1 MAIDW
6 ITVSAQIV
14 NFLIL
19 VWLLKHFLYQPIIR
33 AMERREQQISDR
45 LNEAQERESKADE
58 KAHHYQDKSDEMER
72 RRDEILEKARAE
84 AEQQKKRLLDEARA
98 DVAET
103 REHWQHQVQQE
114 KEEFLGNLQRQTVEA
129 VKQIAHKALVELA
142 DVELEERI
150 IDTFL
155 NRLKS
160 LDKQDRKAF
169 SDAEEPVRIMTAFEL
184 DSTLRGRLTR
194 AVHEHLAAGIDIDY
208 THSPELLCGIE
219 LTRGGRRLSWNLTDF
234 TDELTARIEEAF
246 SPAELAKVEE

>member
-33 AMERREQQISDR
+33 AMERREQHISDR
-45 LNEAQERESKADE
+45 LNEALERESQAAE
-58 KAHHYQDKSDEMER
+58 KVHHFEEKRNEMER

-84 AEQQKKRLLDEARA
+84 AEQQKKLLLDEARA

-103 REHWQHQVQQE
+103 REHWQHQIQQE

-142 DVELEERI
+142 DAELEERI
-150 IDTFL
+150 IHTFL

-160 LDKQDRKAF
+160 LDKQDRKAL
-169 SDAEEPVRIMTAFEL
+169 SDAEEPVRIITAFEL
-184 DSTLRGRLTR
+184 DATMRGRLTR

-219 LTRGGRRLSWNLTDF
+219 LTRGGRRLSWNLADF

>member
-33 AMERREQQISDR
+33 AMERREHHISDR

-58 KAHHYQDKSDEMER
+58 KAHHYQDKSDELER
-72 RRDEILEKARAE
+72 RRDEILDKARAE
-84 AEQQKKRLLDEARA
+84 AEQQKKQMLDEARTE
-98 DVAET
+98 VAET

-160 LDKQDRKAF
+160 LDKQDRKAL
-169 SDAEEPVRIMTAFEL
+169 SDAEEPVRIITAFEL
-184 DSTLRGRLTR
+184 DSTMRGRLTR

-219 LTRGGRRLSWNLTDF
+219 LTRGGRRLSWNLADF

>member
-33 AMERREQQISDR
+33 AMERREQHIRER
-45 LNEAQERESKADE
+45 LNEAQERESQADE
-58 KAHHYQDKSDEMER
+58 KAHHYQEQRDEMER
-72 RRDEILEKARAE
+72 RRDEILERARTE
-84 AEQQKKRLLDEARA
+84 AEQQKRRMLDEARA

-103 REHWQHQVQQE
+103 REHWQHQVRQE

-142 DVELEERI
+142 DAELEERI
-150 IDTFL
+150 IHTFMG
-155 NRLKS
+155 RLKS
-160 LDKQDRKAF
+160 LDREDRRAL
-169 SDAEEPVRIMTAFEL
+169 SDADEPVRIITAFEL
-184 DSTLRGRLTR
+184 DATLRGRLTR
-194 AVHEHLAAGIDIDY
+194 AVHEYLAAGIDIDY
-208 THSPELLCGIE
+208 RHSPELLCGIE
-219 LTRGGRRLSWNLTDF
+219 LTRGGRRLSWNLADF

-246 SPAELAKVEE
+246 SPVERAKVEE